1 MLLSSDMFTS
11 VAELLFI
18 IIALY
23 LAPFDLNQGVRR
35 MRFRDRSAFP
45 IVGNFLKTVHGLRSL
60 WFAITCFPRA
70 RSINR
75 CCKSSTAKND
85 AAKPV
90 RGDALRATRGF
101 SA

>member
-1 MLLSSDMFTS
+1 
-11 VAELLFI
+11 
-18 IIALY
+18 
-23 LAPFDLNQGVRR
+23 

-101 SA
+101 SAQCSTQSRDTWDQLPAADGA